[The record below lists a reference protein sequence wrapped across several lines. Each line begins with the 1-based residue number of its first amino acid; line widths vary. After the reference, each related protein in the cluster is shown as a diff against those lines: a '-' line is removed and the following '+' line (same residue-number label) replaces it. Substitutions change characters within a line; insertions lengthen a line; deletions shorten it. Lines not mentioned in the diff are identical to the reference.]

1 MTDEATKQAPPSRD
15 PANDGTLTGMLRE
28 VMGKMAQSLDD
39 CLPAVVVAFDR
50 ASNRATVK
58 PMVQVL
64 TTAGETVSRA
74 QVVSVPVFQ
83 IGGGGF
89 LLNFNLKPGD
99 LGWIKASDRDTSL
112 FLQQYSEQR
121 PNTKRVHSFSDG
133 LFFPD
138 AMRGFTINSEDA
150 ENAVLQNLDGTCR
163 VAIWPDRVK
172 ITAPR
177 VEVETQVAQVTA
189 TTSVTVDTTEATI
202 NATTSATINTATAQI
217 NATASATIDTPET
230 TITGNTTVEGQLH
243 VVGAVQMDATLHV
256 DGTITSDDDI
266 IGKTVIGTTDTLAGP
281 NAISGKGHTHTTT
294 VTGFPTSA
302 PIP

>member
-1 MTDEATKQAPPSRD
+1 MTDEATKQAQPSRD

-28 VMGKMAQSLDD
+28 VMGKMAQGLED

-50 ASNRATVK
+50 TSNRATVK

-74 QVVSVPVFQ
+74 QLVSVPVFQ

-89 LLNFNLKPGD
+89 ILNFNLKPGD

-112 FLQQYSEQR
+112 FLQSYNEQR
-121 PNTKRVHSFSDG
+121 PNTKRTHSFSDG

-138 AMRGFTINSEDA
+138 VMRGYTINGEDA

-177 VEVETQVAQVTA
+177 VVVETEVA
-189 TTSVTVDTTEATI
+189 EI
-202 NATTSATINTATAQI
+202 NATTSATVTTETATVVAS
-217 NATASATIDTPET
+217 ASATIDTPET
-230 TITGNTTVEGQLH
+230 TITGNATINGDLQVDGEATIA
-243 VVGAVQMDATLHV
+243 GAVQMDSTLHV
-256 DGTITSDDDI
+256 DDTITADQNI
-266 IGKTVIGTTDTLAGP
+266 TGKNVIGLVDTLSGP
-281 NAISGKGHTHTTT
+281 SAISGKLHTHTTT